1 MSIIVKWAPFTATE
15 LGSMERRMR
24 RLLEGT
30 SGFAGAPLPAA
41 DVYETGDEYV
51 VELEVPGYDEQELAV
66 EVADHTLAIKGRRS
80 AKKEEKAKE
89 FSLQE
94 RLEREFERRF
104 VLPAEADAER
114 VEASFAKGVLEVHAP
129 RVRKTGV
136 RKTAPRPVTI
146 THA

>member
-1 MSIIVKWAPFTATE
+1 MSTLVKWAPFTATE
-15 LGSMERRMR
+15 LGTMERRMR

-30 SGFAGAPLPAA
+30 TGFAAATLPAA

-51 VELEVPGYDEQELAV
+51 VELEVPGYEEKELVV
-66 EVADHTLAIKGRRS
+66 EVADHTLAIKGRRDT
-80 AKKEEKAKE
+80 KKEEKTKE

-104 VLPAEADAER
+104 ILPTEADTEHVKAT
-114 VEASFAKGVLEVHAP
+114 FAKGVLEVHTP
-129 RVRKTGV
+129 RVRK
-136 RKTAPRPVTI
+136 AQPRPVTI

>member
-1 MSIIVKWAPFTATE
+1 MGTIVKWAPFTSSE

-24 RLLEGT
+24 RMLEAPL
-30 SGFAGAPLPAA
+30 GFAAGTLPAA

-51 VELEVPGYDEQELAV
+51 VELEVPGYEEKELAV
-66 EVADHTLAIKGRRS
+66 EVADHTLAIKGRCD
-80 AKKEEKAKE
+80 ATKEEQAKE

-104 VLPAEADAER
+104 VLPAEADTEHVKAT
-114 VEASFAKGVLEVHAP
+114 FAKGVLEVHAP
-129 RVRKTGV
+129 RVK
-136 RKTAPRPVTI
+136 KAEPRSVSI

>member
-1 MSIIVKWAPFTATE
+1 MSTIVKWAPFTAAD

-30 SGFAGAPLPAA
+30 TGFTAAPLPAA

-51 VELEVPGYDEQELAV
+51 VELEVPGYDEKELEV
-66 EVADHTLAIKGRRS
+66 EVADHTLAIKGRRDT
-80 AKKEEKAKE
+80 KKEEKAKD

-104 VLPAEADAER
+104 VLPAEADTEHVRAT
-114 VEASFAKGVLEVHAP
+114 FAKGVLEVHTP
-129 RVRKTGV
+129 RVRKSE
-136 RKTAPRPVTI
+136 PRPITI

>member
-1 MSIIVKWAPFTATE
+1 MSTIVKCAPFTTTE
-15 LGSMERRMR
+15 LGAMERRMR

-30 SGFAGAPLPAA
+30 SGFAAAPLPAA

-51 VELEVPGYDEQELAV
+51 VELEVPGYDEKELAV
-66 EVADHTLAIKGRRS
+66 EVADHTLAIKGRRG
-80 AKKEEKAKE
+80 AKKDEKAKE

-104 VLPAEADAER
+104 VLPAEADTER
-114 VEASFAKGVLEVHAP
+114 VKATFAKGVLEVHAP
-129 RVRKTGV
+129 RVRKTE
-136 RKTAPRPVTI
+136 PRPVTI